1 VSRASV
7 RTFILTLDSVQ
18 HLSTLDQG
26 TKRNVFQFSFVPYLK
41 WEFFPRTSSDSFSTI
56 VPETVLTPPTLPAF
70 YPHSDGP
77 LVGPVHIGVRS
88 KAQVHHND
96 DGPGLV
102 GRCHLTGDL

>member
-18 HLSTLDQG
+18 HLPTLDQG
-26 TKRNVFQFSFVPYLK
+26 TKRNVFQFSFVPYL
-41 WEFFPRTSSDSFSTI
+41 ELEASHGHHLIRPSTI

-77 LVGPVHIGVRS
+77 LWARCILGSDLKPRS
-88 KAQVHHND
+88 I
-96 DGPGLV
+96 
-102 GRCHLTGDL
+102 TTMMDLGCWDAAI